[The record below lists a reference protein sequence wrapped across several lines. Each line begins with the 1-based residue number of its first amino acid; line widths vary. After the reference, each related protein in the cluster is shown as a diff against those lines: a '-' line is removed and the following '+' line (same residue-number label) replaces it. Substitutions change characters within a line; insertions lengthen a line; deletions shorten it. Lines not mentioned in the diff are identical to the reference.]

1 MTEHKTDMNITK
13 QKKLNMTEHK
23 TDMNI
28 NKIDKHKKK
37 TEGHFFDGAQ
47 IRHEHY

>member
-1 MTEHKTDMNITK
+1 
-13 QKKLNMTEHK
+13 MTEHK

-37 TEGHFFDGAQ
+37 KTEGHFFNGAQ

>member
-1 MTEHKTDMNITK
+1 
-13 QKKLNMTEHK
+13 MTEHK

-37 TEGHFFDGAQ
+37 QKDISLTEHKSDMNITEKLSITFTM
-47 IRHEHY
+47 EH

>member
-37 TEGHFFDGAQ
+37 NRRTFL
-47 IRHEHY
+47 